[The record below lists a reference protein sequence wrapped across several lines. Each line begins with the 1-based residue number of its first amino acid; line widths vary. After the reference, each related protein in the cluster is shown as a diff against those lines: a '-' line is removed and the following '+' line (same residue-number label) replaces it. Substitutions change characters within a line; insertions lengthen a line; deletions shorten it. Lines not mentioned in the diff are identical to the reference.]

1 MSLSI
6 YYCLSAFSD
15 TTWHESNHHL
25 PLNQSSIDTILAL
38 LITIQVHDVE
48 TEPPLVVLECDEHGV
63 ENFFLADMMC
73 VKCEEELLKEQWG
86 NGGDAHRK

>member
-1 MSLSI
+1 
-6 YYCLSAFSD
+6 
-15 TTWHESNHHL
+15 
-25 PLNQSSIDTILAL
+25 
-38 LITIQVHDVE
+38 VE

-63 ENFFLADMMC
+63 EKFFLADMMC